1 MGLAGSARVSKEH
14 ATKQVRMCLMLLGG
28 KHLYTEA
35 LVHDVLVSVYV
46 LGRVRVAS

>member
-14 ATKQVRMCLMLLGG
+14 ATKQVRMCLKLLGR
-28 KHLYTEA
+28 KHLYTKA

-46 LGRVRVAS
+46 LGRVHVAS